1 MNCLASAETH
11 TVGTVGYGRWMHWPD
26 HEEHCSEFAR
36 ILGAVEAGGSTV
48 HECFTT
54 ADRIIPGDHE
64 SWHREWQNTAVA
76 SRTRAER
83 ASAAGYKATARSNWM
98 RASSYFR
105 AAEVFLKF
113 ADARRESTLEQM
125 RLCSRRYLQHLELP
139 GEVVEIPNID
149 GGVMQGYLLRASQWP
164 AKMPVVI
171 CVGGWDDFKDEY
183 LFKLPRHALD
193 RGISLLLVEF
203 PKVSPARRGK
213 MFGRFDIASSLVN
226 CVDYLI
232 ERGDVDQKKI
242 AIYGEGPGASFATE
256 AAALD
261 SRFSA
266 AVCDG
271 GMSDL
276 RRRAFAI
283 QLLLGVK
290 GSESIESYLNKLKHH
305 SLANQIRCPVLVT
318 IDEGEWLDA
327 IHAND
332 DARANAAATKGL
344 LRIFPASDIAAPD
357 VKSYSAPMS
366 YEYVFDWI
374 AKRLAD
380 AGDSIGR
387 RISEHS

>member
-1 MNCLASAETH
+1 MSCLASVATH
-11 TVGTVGYGRWMHWPD
+11 TGGYGRWMQWPD
-26 HEEHCSEFAR
+26 HDEHCLEFVR
-36 ILGAVEAGGSTV
+36 ILSAVEAGGSTV
-48 HECFTT
+48 HECFAT
-54 ADRIIPGDHE
+54 ADRIIPGDDE
-64 SWHREWQNTAVA
+64 SWHREWQNTAQA
-76 SRTRAER
+76 SRARAER

-98 RASSYFR
+98 RASNYFR
-105 AAEVFLKF
+105 AAEVFLSF
-113 ADARRESTLEQM
+113 ADARRETTLEQM

-139 GEVVEIPNID
+139 GEVVKID
-149 GGVMQGYLLRASQWP
+149 GSVMEGYLLRASGTP
-164 AKMPVVI
+164 AEMPVVI

-193 RGISLLLVEF
+193 RGLSLLLVEF
-203 PKVSPARRGK
+203 PKVSPAQRRK
-213 MFGRFDIASSLVN
+213 MFGRYDIASSIGN

-232 ERGDVDQKKI
+232 ERGEVDQNRI
-242 AIYGEGPGASFATE
+242 AIYGEGRGAAFATE

-276 RRRAFAI
+276 RRRAFAMQ
-283 QLLLGVK
+283 QLLGIE
-290 GSESIESYLNKLKHH
+290 GGESIGSYLNKLKHH
-305 SLANQIRCPVLVT
+305 SLAKQIRCPVLVT

-332 DARANAAATKGL
+332 DAMANAAATRGL
-344 LRIFPASDIAAPD
+344 LRIFPASDIAPPD
-357 VKSYSAPMS
+357 VKSYTAPMS

-374 AKRLAD
+374 ANRLAD
-380 AGDSIGR
+380 AGDAVGD

>member
-1 MNCLASAETH
+1 MNCLAAVETN
-11 TVGTVGYGRWMHWPD
+11 TVGYGRWMQWPD
-26 HEEHCSEFAR
+26 HEEHCLEFAR
-36 ILGAVEAGGSTV
+36 ILSAVEAGGSTV

-64 SWHREWQNTAVA
+64 SWHRQWQNTAEA
-76 SRTRAER
+76 SRMRAER

-98 RASSYFR
+98 RASNYFR
-105 AAEVFLKF
+105 AAEVFLTF

-139 GEVVEIPNID
+139 GEVVNIPNID
-149 GGVMQGYLLRASQWP
+149 GSVMEGYLLRASP
-164 AKMPVVI
+164 LPGKMPVVI

-193 RGISLLLVEF
+193 RGLSLLLVEF
-203 PKVSPARRGK
+203 PKVSPAQRRK
-213 MFGRFDIASSLVN
+213 MFGRFDIASSIGN

-232 ERGDVDQKKI
+232 ERWDVDQNKI
-242 AIYGEGPGASFATE
+242 AIYGEGRGASFATE

-271 GMSDL
+271 GMLDL
-276 RRRAFAI
+276 RRRAFAT
-283 QLLLGVK
+283 QQLLGVE

-305 SLANQIRCPVLVT
+305 SLAKQIRCPVLVT

-327 IHAND
+327 IHADD
-332 DARANAAATKGL
+332 DARANAAATNGL
-344 LRIFPASDIAAPD
+344 RRIFPAGDIAAPD
-357 VKSYSAPMS
+357 VKSYNAPMS

-374 AKRLAD
+374 AKSLAGPGD
-380 AGDSIGR
+380 AVSH